1 MEQAEFTPFLY
12 AELAPIFTNI
22 AKVESREFE
31 LVQRFFAE
39 TNPMFYKYTKINVKL
54 YSFSS

>member
-12 AELAPIFTNI
+12 AELAPIF
-22 AKVESREFE
+22 
-31 LVQRFFAE
+31 
-39 TNPMFYKYTKINVKL
+39 YKYTKINVKL